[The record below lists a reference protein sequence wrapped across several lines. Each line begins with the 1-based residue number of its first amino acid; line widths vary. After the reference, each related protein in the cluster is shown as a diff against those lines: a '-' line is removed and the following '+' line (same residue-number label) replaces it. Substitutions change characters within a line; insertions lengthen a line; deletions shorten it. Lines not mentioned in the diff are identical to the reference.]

1 MNKKIISSKQH
12 GFTIVELMVVIG
24 IIGIL
29 SSIAIPLY
37 SDYMQRAKV
46 AEAAQLLGG
55 LRIPMQE
62 FYGTM
67 GSWPHVDSIQ
77 GRSQGTY
84 VSIITSGGTSPI
96 FYIEA
101 TMRGDKTYPGAFG
114 KQLRMIFNKDEN
126 VWTCSTQN
134 TVDPIPT
141 AYLPSPCKDVN

>member
-1 MNKKIISSKQH
+1 MNKKITSSKQH

-29 SSIAIPLY
+29 ASIAIPLY

-62 FYGTM
+62 HYGAM
-67 GSWPHVDSIQ
+67 GSWPHIDSIQ

-84 VSIITSGGTSPI
+84 VSIIASGGTSPI
-96 FYIEA
+96 FYVEA
-101 TMRGDKTYPGAFG
+101 TMRGDKTRPGVFG
-114 KQLRMIFNKDEN
+114 KRLRMIFNHNEN
-126 VWTCSTQN
+126 TWTCSTKDA
-134 TVDPIPT
+134 TDPIPT
-141 AYLPSPCKDVN
+141 EYLPSPCKDIQ